1 MKLSYLDLMTTDPS
15 YNLAMEQHVFDC
27 LPRDRM
33 YFMLWQN
40 DNAIIVGK
48 YQNTIAEINEE
59 AVRERGIRV
68 VRRLSGGGAVYHD
81 MGNLNF
87 TFITD
92 VGESNALDLKLFC
105 EPVVR
110 TLATLGVK
118 AEVNGRNDITIDGK
132 KFSGNSQYIRQGR
145 VMHHG
150 TIMFDSDLSVVG
162 EALRVDPTKIQTKGI
177 RSVRSRVTNV
187 AEHLP
192 ERVTLPEFRRIL
204 LENILRENPGEEYP
218 LTPDDLA
225 VLELSSFQ
233 LMDMPYS
240 PQVAVLTN
248 LAPNHL
254 DVHRDMAEYIDAKK
268 HIFTRQ
274 TAQDV
279 LILNADNTITA
290 GFAPEAAGE
299 VRMFSRQTVPA
310 HGASFR
316 DGVIRRDGVPVVRQD
331 EIKIPGLHNVENYM
345 AAILAVEGLASD
357 EDIRYVARN
366 FGGVEHRIEFVR
378 ELHGVRYYND
388 SIATS
393 PTRTIAGLR
402 AFPHKVVLIA
412 GGYDKHIPFAPL
424 APEVV
429 EHVKTLILCGATADA
444 IERAVDKTLR
454 SGFRCGDIMQENCQ
468 LVGCKAMGAEI
479 RSRI

>member
-150 TIMFDSDLSVVG
+150 TIMFDSDLSVVS

-177 RSVRSRVTNV
+177 RSVRSDRFAYILNLT
-187 AEHLP
+187 P
-192 ERVTLPEFRRIL
+192 EATFKCMSTHPKRDWWASWKEKAATDEFARGQVDRYQH
-204 LENILRENPGEEYP
+204 RPGEELYDIVNDP
-218 LTPDDLA
+218 
-225 VLELSSFQ
+225 FQ
-233 LMDMPYS
+233 
-240 PQVAVLTN
+240 TRN
-248 LAPNHL
+248 LADDP
-254 DVHRDMAEYIDAKK
+254 RYAAEKAALRTKLLQWMERQGDKGQQTEMEAKEHMFHKEAADTPRAKK
-268 HIFTRQ
+268 KKTGKARPQ
-274 TAQDV
+274 
-279 LILNADNTITA
+279 N
-290 GFAPEAAGE
+290 
-299 VRMFSRQTVPA
+299 
-310 HGASFR
+310 
-316 DGVIRRDGVPVVRQD
+316 
-331 EIKIPGLHNVENYM
+331 
-345 AAILAVEGLASD
+345 
-357 EDIRYVARN
+357 ARN
-366 FGGVEHRIEFVR
+366 
-378 ELHGVRYYND
+378 N
-388 SIATS
+388 
-393 PTRTIAGLR
+393 
-402 AFPHKVVLIA
+402 
-412 GGYDKHIPFAPL
+412 
-424 APEVV
+424 
-429 EHVKTLILCGATADA
+429 
-444 IERAVDKTLR
+444 
-454 SGFRCGDIMQENCQ
+454 
-468 LVGCKAMGAEI
+468 
-479 RSRI
+479 

>member
-15 YNLAMEQHVFDC
+15 YNLAMEQYVFDC

-92 VGESNALDLKLFC
+92 VGESNALNLKLFC

-150 TIMFDSDLSVVG
+150 TIMFDSDLSVVS

-192 ERVTLPEFRRIL
+192 EKVTLPEFRRIL
-204 LENILRENPGEEYP
+204 LENILKENPGEAYP
-218 LTPDDLA
+218 LTQDDLA
-225 VLELSSFQ
+225 
-233 LMDMPYS
+233 
-240 PQVAVLTN
+240 
-248 LAPNHL
+248 
-254 DVHRDMAEYIDAKK
+254 
-268 HIFTRQ
+268 
-274 TAQDV
+274 
-279 LILNADNTITA
+279 
-290 GFAPEAAGE
+290 
-299 VRMFSRQTVPA
+299 
-310 HGASFR
+310 
-316 DGVIRRDGVPVVRQD
+316 
-331 EIKIPGLHNVENYM
+331 
-345 AAILAVEGLASD
+345 AVEKLRA
-357 EDIRYVARN
+357 ERYATWDWNYGFSPVCTMLRRRRVDGCGMIEAYIT
-366 FGGVEHRIEFVR
+366 VEH
-378 ELHGVRYYND
+378 GK
-388 SIATS
+388 IA
-393 PTRTIAGLR
+393 AL
-402 AFPHKVVLIA
+402 
-412 GGYDKHIPFAPL
+412 
-424 APEVV
+424 
-429 EHVKTLILCGATADA
+429 TLL
-444 IERAVDKTLR
+444 
-454 SGFRCGDIMQENCQ
+454 F
-468 LVGCKAMGAEI
+468 
-479 RSRI
+479 

>member
-15 YNLAMEQHVFDC
+15 YNLAMEQYVFDC

-48 YQNTIAEINEE
+48 YQNTISEINEE

-92 VGESNALDLKLFC
+92 AGGSSTLDMKLFC

-110 TLATLGVK
+110 TLAALGVR

-132 KFSGNSQYIRQGR
+132 KFSGNSQYLRQGR

-254 DVHRDMAEYIDAKK
+254 DVHRDMAEYIASKENIYLHQSARDTA
-268 HIFTRQ
+268 IF
-274 TAQDV
+274 
-279 LILNADNTITA
+279 NADNAITHL
-290 GFAPEAAGE
+290 EE
-299 VRMFSRQTVPA
+299 
-310 HGASFR
+310 
-316 DGVIRRDGVPVVRQD
+316 
-331 EIKIPGLHNVENYM
+331 E
-345 AAILAVEGLASD
+345 LAD
-357 EDIRYVARN
+357 
-366 FGGVEHRIEFVR
+366 
-378 ELHGVRYYND
+378 
-388 SIATS
+388 
-393 PTRTIAGLR
+393 
-402 AFPHKVVLIA
+402 
-412 GGYDKHIPFAPL
+412 
-424 APEVV
+424 
-429 EHVKTLILCGATADA
+429 
-444 IERAVDKTLR
+444 
-454 SGFRCGDIMQENCQ
+454 
-468 LVGCKAMGAEI
+468 
-479 RSRI
+479 

>member
-150 TIMFDSDLSVVG
+150 TIMFDSDLSVVS
-162 EALRVDPTKIQTKGI
+162 EALRVD
-177 RSVRSRVTNV
+177 RRR
-187 AEHLP
+187 
-192 ERVTLPEFRRIL
+192 FRPRASA
-204 LENILRENPGEEYP
+204 RC
-218 LTPDDLA
+218 
-225 VLELSSFQ
+225 
-233 LMDMPYS
+233 
-240 PQVAVLTN
+240 
-248 LAPNHL
+248 
-254 DVHRDMAEYIDAKK
+254 
-268 HIFTRQ
+268 
-274 TAQDV
+274 
-279 LILNADNTITA
+279 
-290 GFAPEAAGE
+290 AA
-299 VRMFSRQTVPA
+299 A
-310 HGASFR
+310 
-316 DGVIRRDGVPVVRQD
+316 
-331 EIKIPGLHNVENYM
+331 
-345 AAILAVEGLASD
+345 
-357 EDIRYVARN
+357 
-366 FGGVEHRIEFVR
+366 
-378 ELHGVRYYND
+378 
-388 SIATS
+388 
-393 PTRTIAGLR
+393 
-402 AFPHKVVLIA
+402 
-412 GGYDKHIPFAPL
+412 
-424 APEVV
+424 
-429 EHVKTLILCGATADA
+429 
-444 IERAVDKTLR
+444 
-454 SGFRCGDIMQENCQ
+454 
-468 LVGCKAMGAEI
+468 
-479 RSRI
+479 

>member
-15 YNLAMEQHVFDC
+15 YNLAMEQYVFDC

-48 YQNTIAEINEE
+48 YQNTISEINEE

-92 VGESNALDLKLFC
+92 AGGSGTLDMKLFC

-110 TLATLGVK
+110 TLAALGVR

-132 KFSGNSQYIRQGR
+132 KFSGNSQYLRQGR

-204 LENILRENPGEEYP
+204 RTERYATWEWNYGKSPACTMLRRSRVDGCGLIEAYITVEHGLVSAVTFKGDFFSAEEP
-218 LTPDDLA
+218 EELAARFVGHTPDRA
-225 VLELSSFQ
+225 G
-233 LMDMPYS
+233 Y
-240 PQVAVLTN
+240 
-248 LAPNHL
+248 
-254 DVHRDMAEYIDAKK
+254 
-268 HIFTRQ
+268 
-274 TAQDV
+274 TAA
-279 LILNADNTITA
+279 L
-290 GFAPEAAGE
+290 
-299 VRMFSRQTVPA
+299 
-310 HGASFR
+310 
-316 DGVIRRDGVPVVRQD
+316 DGV
-331 EIKIPGLHNVENYM
+331 ET
-345 AAILAVEGLASD
+345 A
-357 EDIRYVARN
+357 RY
-366 FGGVEHRIEFVR
+366 F
-378 ELHGVRYYND
+378 
-388 SIATS
+388 
-393 PTRTIAGLR
+393 AGLQ
-402 AFPHKVVLIA
+402 ADELI
-412 GGYDKHIPFAPL
+412 D
-424 APEVV
+424 
-429 EHVKTLILCGATADA
+429 ILCEA
-444 IERAVDKTLR
+444 
-454 SGFRCGDIMQENCQ
+454 
-468 LVGCKAMGAEI
+468 
-479 RSRI
+479 

>member
-15 YNLAMEQHVFDC
+15 YNLAMEQYVFDC

-48 YQNTIAEINEE
+48 YQNTISEINEE

-92 VGESNALDLKLFC
+92 AGGSGTLDMKLFC

-110 TLATLGVK
+110 TLAALGVR

-132 KFSGNSQYIRQGR
+132 KFSGNSQYLRQGR

-192 ERVTLPEFRRIL
+192 ERVTLPEF
-204 LENILRENPGEEYP
+204 
-218 LTPDDLA
+218 A
-225 VLELSSFQ
+225 VSCWKTFC
-233 LMDMPYS
+233 
-240 PQVAVLTN
+240 V
-248 LAPNHL
+248 
-254 DVHRDMAEYIDAKK
+254 R
-268 HIFTRQ
+268 TR
-274 TAQDV
+274 
-279 LILNADNTITA
+279 
-290 GFAPEAAGE
+290 
-299 VRMFSRQTVPA
+299 
-310 HGASFR
+310 
-316 DGVIRRDGVPVVRQD
+316 
-331 EIKIPGLHNVENYM
+331 
-345 AAILAVEGLASD
+345 
-357 EDIRYVARN
+357 ARN
-366 FGGVEHRIEFVR
+366 
-378 ELHGVRYYND
+378 
-388 SIATS
+388 
-393 PTRTIAGLR
+393 
-402 AFPHKVVLIA
+402 
-412 GGYDKHIPFAPL
+412 
-424 APEVV
+424 
-429 EHVKTLILCGATADA
+429 
-444 IERAVDKTLR
+444 
-454 SGFRCGDIMQENCQ
+454 
-468 LVGCKAMGAEI
+468 I
-479 RSRI
+479 R

>member
-1 MKLSYLDLMTTDPS
+1 MKLSYLDLMTSDPS
-15 YNLAMEQHVFDC
+15 YNLAMEQYVFDC

-150 TIMFDSDLSVVG
+150 TIMFDSDLSVVS

-192 ERVTLPEFRRIL
+192 EKVTLPEFRRIL
-204 LENILRENPGEEYP
+204 LENILKENPGEAYP
-218 LTPDDLA
+218 LTQDDLA
-225 VLELSSFQ
+225 
-233 LMDMPYS
+233 
-240 PQVAVLTN
+240 AV
-248 LAPNHL
+248 
-254 DVHRDMAEYIDAKK
+254 
-268 HIFTRQ
+268 
-274 TAQDV
+274 
-279 LILNADNTITA
+279 
-290 GFAPEAAGE
+290 EAARGALCHLGVE
-299 VRMFSRQTVPA
+299 LRKVSRLHDAAPPPR
-310 HGASFR
+310 GR
-316 DGVIRRDGVPVVRQD
+316 LRPDR
-331 EIKIPGLHNVENYM
+331 GLHHRG
-345 AAILAVEGLASD
+345 ARKDRGP
-357 EDIRYVARN
+357 DIQGRLLQRL
-366 FGGVEHRIEFVR
+366 GTGR
-378 ELHGVRYYND
+378 
-388 SIATS
+388 
-393 PTRTIAGLR
+393 
-402 AFPHKVVLIA
+402 A
-412 GGYDKHIPFAPL
+412 GGA
-424 APEVV
+424 
-429 EHVKTLILCGATADA
+429 LCWLH
-444 IERAVDKTLR
+444 AVPRGL
-454 SGFRCGDIMQENCQ
+454 
-468 LVGCKAMGAEI
+468 
-479 RSRI
+479 

>member
-15 YNLAMEQHVFDC
+15 YNLAMEQYVFDC

-59 AVRERGIRV
+59 TVRERGIRV

-150 TIMFDSDLSVVG
+150 TIMFDSDLSVVS

-192 ERVTLPEFRRIL
+192 EKVTLPEFRRIL
-204 LENILRENPGEEYP
+204 LENILKENPGEAYP
-218 LTPDDLA
+218 LTQDDLA
-225 VLELSSFQ
+225 
-233 LMDMPYS
+233 
-240 PQVAVLTN
+240 
-248 LAPNHL
+248 
-254 DVHRDMAEYIDAKK
+254 
-268 HIFTRQ
+268 
-274 TAQDV
+274 
-279 LILNADNTITA
+279 
-290 GFAPEAAGE
+290 
-299 VRMFSRQTVPA
+299 
-310 HGASFR
+310 
-316 DGVIRRDGVPVVRQD
+316 
-331 EIKIPGLHNVENYM
+331 
-345 AAILAVEGLASD
+345 AVEKLRA
-357 EDIRYVARN
+357 ERYATWDWNYGFSPVCTMLRRRRVDGCGMIEAYIT
-366 FGGVEHRIEFVR
+366 VEHGKIAALSFKGDFFSASEPDELAAHFVGCTPYR
-378 ELHGVRYYND
+378 AGYEKALGDVDVSRYF
-388 SIATS
+388 
-393 PTRTIAGLR
+393 AGLQ
-402 AFPHKVVLIA
+402 KDELI
-412 GGYDKHIPFAPL
+412 D
-424 APEVV
+424 
-429 EHVKTLILCGATADA
+429 ILCKG
-444 IERAVDKTLR
+444 
-454 SGFRCGDIMQENCQ
+454 
-468 LVGCKAMGAEI
+468 
-479 RSRI
+479 

>member
-15 YNLAMEQHVFDC
+15 YNLAMEQYVFDC

-150 TIMFDSDLSVVG
+150 TIIF
-162 EALRVDPTKIQTKGI
+162 
-177 RSVRSRVTNV
+177 
-187 AEHLP
+187 
-192 ERVTLPEFRRIL
+192 
-204 LENILRENPGEEYP
+204 
-218 LTPDDLA
+218 
-225 VLELSSFQ
+225 
-233 LMDMPYS
+233 PYS
-240 PQVAVLTN
+240 LLLCGIHNTKKFSN
-248 LAPNHL
+248 LSKKIFRQRNTSDINHRSC
-254 DVHRDMAEYIDAKK
+254 HK
-268 HIFTRQ
+268 H
-274 TAQDV
+274 A
-279 LILNADNTITA
+279 
-290 GFAPEAAGE
+290 
-299 VRMFSRQTVPA
+299 
-310 HGASFR
+310 
-316 DGVIRRDGVPVVRQD
+316 
-331 EIKIPGLHNVENYM
+331 
-345 AAILAVEGLASD
+345 
-357 EDIRYVARN
+357 
-366 FGGVEHRIEFVR
+366 
-378 ELHGVRYYND
+378 
-388 SIATS
+388 
-393 PTRTIAGLR
+393 
-402 AFPHKVVLIA
+402 VVLCKFHKQISA
-412 GGYDKHIPFAPL
+412 LHMNLHMVSHQSEFMCCRCRRTGS
-424 APEVV
+424 
-429 EHVKTLILCGATADA
+429 
-444 IERAVDKTLR
+444 RA
-454 SGFRCGDIMQENCQ
+454 
-468 LVGCKAMGAEI
+468 
-479 RSRI
+479 

>member
-15 YNLAMEQHVFDC
+15 YNLAMEQYVFDC

-92 VGESNALDLKLFC
+92 VGESNALNLKLFC

-150 TIMFDSDLSVVG
+150 TIMFDSDLSVVS

-192 ERVTLPEFRRIL
+192 EKVTLPEFRRIL
-204 LENILRENPGEEYP
+204 LENIAGRPCGGGEATRGALRHLGVELRLFPGVYNAAP
-218 LTPDDLA
+218 PPRGRLRPD
-225 VLELSSFQ
+225 
-233 LMDMPYS
+233 
-240 PQVAVLTN
+240 
-248 LAPNHL
+248 
-254 DVHRDMAEYIDAKK
+254 R
-268 HIFTRQ
+268 
-274 TAQDV
+274 
-279 LILNADNTITA
+279 
-290 GFAPEAAGE
+290 
-299 VRMFSRQTVPA
+299 
-310 HGASFR
+310 
-316 DGVIRRDGVPVVRQD
+316 
-331 EIKIPGLHNVENYM
+331 GLHHRG
-345 AAILAVEGLASD
+345 ARKDRGP
-357 EDIRYVARN
+357 DIQGRLFQRL
-366 FGGVEHRIEFVR
+366 GTGR
-378 ELHGVRYYND
+378 
-388 SIATS
+388 
-393 PTRTIAGLR
+393 
-402 AFPHKVVLIA
+402 A
-412 GGYDKHIPFAPL
+412 GGA
-424 APEVV
+424 
-429 EHVKTLILCGATADA
+429 LCWLHTEPRG
-444 IERAVDKTLR
+444 L
-454 SGFRCGDIMQENCQ
+454 
-468 LVGCKAMGAEI
+468 
-479 RSRI
+479 

>member
-15 YNLAMEQHVFDC
+15 YNLAMEQYVFDC

-48 YQNTIAEINEE
+48 YQNTISEINEE

-92 VGESNALDLKLFC
+92 AGGSGTLDMKLFC

-110 TLATLGVK
+110 TLAALGVK

-132 KFSGNSQYIRQGR
+132 KFSGNSQYLRQGR

-225 VLELSSFQ
+225 AVEKLRAERYATWEWNYGRSPKFNVRCKRYWDGGCLEANVSIANGVITDVRFFGDFLSVCGLEELVERLKGVAFRPE
-233 LMDMPYS
+233 D
-240 PQVAVLTN
+240 VGAVLN
-248 LAPNHL
+248 DSPVGEL
-254 DVHRDMAEYIDAKK
+254 
-268 HIFTRQ
+268 FGG
-274 TAQDV
+274 
-279 LILNADNTITA
+279 ITA
-290 GFAPEAAGE
+290 DE
-299 VRMFSRQTVPA
+299 VT
-310 HGASFR
+310 
-316 DGVIRRDGVPVVRQD
+316 
-331 EIKIPGLHNVENYM
+331 
-345 AAILAVEGLASD
+345 
-357 EDIRYVARN
+357 
-366 FGGVEHRIEFVR
+366 
-378 ELHGVRYYND
+378 
-388 SIATS
+388 AT
-393 PTRTIAGLR
+393 IFDL
-402 AFPHKVVLIA
+402 
-412 GGYDKHIPFAPL
+412 
-424 APEVV
+424 
-429 EHVKTLILCGATADA
+429 
-444 IERAVDKTLR
+444 
-454 SGFRCGDIMQENCQ
+454 
-468 LVGCKAMGAEI
+468 
-479 RSRI
+479 

>member
-15 YNLAMEQHVFDC
+15 YNLAMEQYVFDC

-48 YQNTIAEINEE
+48 YQNTISEINEE

-92 VGESNALDLKLFC
+92 AGGSGTLDMKLFC

-110 TLATLGVK
+110 TLAALGVK

-132 KFSGNSQYIRQGR
+132 KFSGNSQYLRQGR

-225 VLELSSFQ
+225 AVEKLRAERYATWEWNYGKSPACTMLRRSRVDGCGLIEAYITVEHGLVSAVTFKGDFFSAEEPEALAARFVGHTPDRAGYTAALDGDNTVHPSVYAYNNYTVNLIYDKADFELDCDDERLDDAAFKGLGVTLDSTLNYTVYGDSDEKKADSSKTLYYHFVRQ
-233 LMDMPYS
+233 GGYILPEQYVKLAADVADRTAYS
-240 PQVAVLTN
+240 GSDAVFAIYKASEV
-248 LAPNHL
+248 APNEKGEL
-254 DVHRDMAEYIDAKK
+254 VLGENAKPSDR
-268 HIFTRQ
+268 I
-274 TAQDV
+274 
-279 LILNADNTITA
+279 
-290 GFAPEAAGE
+290 
-299 VRMFSRQTVPA
+299 
-310 HGASFR
+310 GAFETS
-316 DGVIRRDGVPVVRQD
+316 
-331 EIKIPGLHNVENYM
+331 
-345 AAILAVEGLASD
+345 
-357 EDIRYVARN
+357 
-366 FGGVEHRIEFVR
+366 R
-378 ELHGVRYYND
+378 EL
-388 SIATS
+388 
-393 PTRTIAGLR
+393 
-402 AFPHKVVLIA
+402 
-412 GGYDKHIPFAPL
+412 
-424 APEVV
+424 PE
-429 EHVKTLILCGATADA
+429 
-444 IERAVDKTLR
+444 
-454 SGFRCGDIMQENCQ
+454 GDH
-468 LVGCKAMGAEI
+468 
-479 RSRI
+479 

>member
-15 YNLAMEQHVFDC
+15 YNLAMEQYVFDC

-48 YQNTIAEINEE
+48 YQNTISEINEQ

-92 VGESNALDLKLFC
+92 AGGSSALDMKLFC
-105 EPVVR
+105 APVVR
-110 TLATLGVK
+110 TLAALGVK

-132 KFSGNSQYIRQGR
+132 KFSGNSQYLRQGR

-204 LENILRENPGEEYP
+204 LENILRENQGEEYP
-218 LTPDDLA
+218 LTPGR
-225 VLELSSFQ
+225 
-233 LMDMPYS
+233 PC
-240 PQVAVLTN
+240 
-248 LAPNHL
+248 
-254 DVHRDMAEYIDAKK
+254 
-268 HIFTRQ
+268 
-274 TAQDV
+274 
-279 LILNADNTITA
+279 
-290 GFAPEAAGE
+290 GGGEAA
-299 VRMFSRQTVPA
+299 R
-310 HGASFR
+310 GALCHL
-316 DGVIRRDGVPVVRQD
+316 GVELRPLT
-331 EIKIPGLHNVENYM
+331 GLHDAAPPPCRWLRSDRGVHHGRARSDLRRCLQGGFLQRGGAGGSGGALCRPYAGPRRLHGGAGRRGGSPLLRGAAGRRVDRHPVRGIKKRI
-345 AAILAVEGLASD
+345 AAIAKSSD
-357 EDIRYVARN
+357 GIYVTFKNIKRSCRN
-366 FGGVEHRIEFVR
+366 HGSSVLYVR
-378 ELHGVRYYND
+378 
-388 SIATS
+388 
-393 PTRTIAGLR
+393 PTCST
-402 AFPHKVVLIA
+402 
-412 GGYDKHIPFAPL
+412 
-424 APEVV
+424 
-429 EHVKTLILCGATADA
+429 T
-444 IERAVDKTLR
+444 
-454 SGFRCGDIMQENCQ
+454 MW
-468 LVGCKAMGAEI
+468 
-479 RSRI
+479 

>member
-15 YNLAMEQHVFDC
+15 YNLAMEQYVFDC

-150 TIMFDSDLSVVG
+150 TIMFDSDLSVVS

-187 AEHLP
+187 VEHLP
-192 ERVTLPEFRRIL
+192 EKVTLPEFRRIL
-204 LENILRENPGEEYP
+204 LENILKENPGE
-218 LTPDDLA
+218 A
-225 VLELSSFQ
+225 
-233 LMDMPYS
+233 
-240 PQVAVLTN
+240 
-248 LAPNHL
+248 
-254 DVHRDMAEYIDAKK
+254 
-268 HIFTRQ
+268 
-274 TAQDV
+274 
-279 LILNADNTITA
+279 
-290 GFAPEAAGE
+290 
-299 VRMFSRQTVPA
+299 
-310 HGASFR
+310 
-316 DGVIRRDGVPVVRQD
+316 
-331 EIKIPGLHNVENYM
+331 
-345 AAILAVEGLASD
+345 
-357 EDIRYVARN
+357 
-366 FGGVEHRIEFVR
+366 
-378 ELHGVRYYND
+378 
-388 SIATS
+388 
-393 PTRTIAGLR
+393 
-402 AFPHKVVLIA
+402 
-412 GGYDKHIPFAPL
+412 
-424 APEVV
+424 
-429 EHVKTLILCGATADA
+429 
-444 IERAVDKTLR
+444 
-454 SGFRCGDIMQENCQ
+454 
-468 LVGCKAMGAEI
+468 
-479 RSRI
+479 

>member
-15 YNLAMEQHVFDC
+15 YNLAMEQYVFDC

-150 TIMFDSDLSVVG
+150 TIMFDSDLSVVS

-192 ERVTLPEFRRIL
+192 EKVTLPEFRRIL
-204 LENILRENPGEEYP
+204 LENILKENPGEAYP
-218 LTPDDLA
+218 LTQDDLA
-225 VLELSSFQ
+225 
-233 LMDMPYS
+233 
-240 PQVAVLTN
+240 
-248 LAPNHL
+248 
-254 DVHRDMAEYIDAKK
+254 
-268 HIFTRQ
+268 
-274 TAQDV
+274 
-279 LILNADNTITA
+279 
-290 GFAPEAAGE
+290 
-299 VRMFSRQTVPA
+299 
-310 HGASFR
+310 
-316 DGVIRRDGVPVVRQD
+316 
-331 EIKIPGLHNVENYM
+331 
-345 AAILAVEGLASD
+345 AVEKLRA
-357 EDIRYVARN
+357 ERYATWDWNYGFSPVCTMLRRRRVDGCGMIEAYIT
-366 FGGVEHRIEFVR
+366 VEHGKIAALSFKGDFFSASEPDELAAHFVGCTPDR
-378 ELHGVRYYND
+378 AGYEKALGDVDVSRYF
-388 SIATS
+388 
-393 PTRTIAGLR
+393 AGLQ
-402 AFPHKVVLIA
+402 KDELI
-412 GGYDKHIPFAPL
+412 D
-424 APEVV
+424 
-429 EHVKTLILCGATADA
+429 ILCKG
-444 IERAVDKTLR
+444 
-454 SGFRCGDIMQENCQ
+454 
-468 LVGCKAMGAEI
+468 
-479 RSRI
+479 

>member
-15 YNLAMEQHVFDC
+15 YNLAMEQYVFDC

-150 TIMFDSDLSVVG
+150 TIMFDSDLSVVS

-177 RSVRSRVTNV
+177 RSVRSRVTN
-187 AEHLP
+187 AAGKGHAAGIPLHPAGKHPEGESGRGLP
-192 ERVTLPEFRRIL
+192 ADAGRPCGGGKAARGA
-204 LENILRENPGEEYP
+204 LRHMG
-218 LTPDDLA
+218 
-225 VLELSSFQ
+225 LELRFLSGVH
-233 LMDMPYS
+233 D
-240 PQVAVLTN
+240 A
-248 LAPNHL
+248 APPPRGRLRH
-254 DVHRDMAEYIDAKK
+254 DR
-268 HIFTRQ
+268 
-274 TAQDV
+274 
-279 LILNADNTITA
+279 
-290 GFAPEAAGE
+290 
-299 VRMFSRQTVPA
+299 
-310 HGASFR
+310 
-316 DGVIRRDGVPVVRQD
+316 
-331 EIKIPGLHNVENYM
+331 GLHHRG
-345 AAILAVEGLASD
+345 ARKDRGP
-357 EDIRYVARN
+357 DIQGRLLQRL
-366 FGGVEHRIEFVR
+366 GTGR
-378 ELHGVRYYND
+378 
-388 SIATS
+388 
-393 PTRTIAGLR
+393 
-402 AFPHKVVLIA
+402 A
-412 GGYDKHIPFAPL
+412 GGA
-424 APEVV
+424 
-429 EHVKTLILCGATADA
+429 LCWLHAGP
-444 IERAVDKTLR
+444 RGL
-454 SGFRCGDIMQENCQ
+454 
-468 LVGCKAMGAEI
+468 
-479 RSRI
+479 

>member
-15 YNLAMEQHVFDC
+15 YNLAMEQYVFDC

-150 TIMFDSDLSVVG
+150 TIMFDSDLSVVS

-192 ERVTLPEFRRIL
+192 EKVTLPEFRRIL
-204 LENILRENPGEEYP
+204 LENILKENPGEAYP
-218 LTPDDLA
+218 LTQDDLA
-225 VLELSSFQ
+225 
-233 LMDMPYS
+233 
-240 PQVAVLTN
+240 
-248 LAPNHL
+248 
-254 DVHRDMAEYIDAKK
+254 
-268 HIFTRQ
+268 
-274 TAQDV
+274 
-279 LILNADNTITA
+279 
-290 GFAPEAAGE
+290 
-299 VRMFSRQTVPA
+299 
-310 HGASFR
+310 
-316 DGVIRRDGVPVVRQD
+316 
-331 EIKIPGLHNVENYM
+331 
-345 AAILAVEGLASD
+345 AVEKLRA
-357 EDIRYVARN
+357 ERYATWDWNYGFSPVCTMLRRRRVDGCGMIEAYIT
-366 FGGVEHRIEFVR
+366 VEHGKIAALSFKGDFFSASEPD
-378 ELHGVRYYND
+378 ELAAH
-388 SIATS
+388 
-393 PTRTIAGLR
+393 
-402 AFPHKVVLIA
+402 F
-412 GGYDKHIPFAPL
+412 
-424 APEVV
+424 
-429 EHVKTLILCGATADA
+429 
-444 IERAVDKTLR
+444 
-454 SGFRCGDIMQENCQ
+454 
-468 LVGCKAMGAEI
+468 VGCTPDRAGYEKALGDVDV
-479 RSRI
+479 S